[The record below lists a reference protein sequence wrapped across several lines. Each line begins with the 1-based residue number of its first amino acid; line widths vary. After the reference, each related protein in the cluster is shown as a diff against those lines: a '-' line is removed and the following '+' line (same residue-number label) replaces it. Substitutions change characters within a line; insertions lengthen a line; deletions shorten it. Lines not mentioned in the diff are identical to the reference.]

1 MRWPPYL
8 QSVLLWRLCGVLD
21 LEVSLRSS
29 IKQVLILSEKLR
41 VLLKHGV
48 VQLLEALSAL
58 EAEGIH
64 F

>member
-1 MRWPPYL
+1 M
-8 QSVLLWRLCGVLD
+8 
-21 LEVSLRSS
+21 EVSLGSS

-48 VQLLEALSAL
+48 VQLLEAFSAL
-58 EAEGIH
+58 EAEGVD